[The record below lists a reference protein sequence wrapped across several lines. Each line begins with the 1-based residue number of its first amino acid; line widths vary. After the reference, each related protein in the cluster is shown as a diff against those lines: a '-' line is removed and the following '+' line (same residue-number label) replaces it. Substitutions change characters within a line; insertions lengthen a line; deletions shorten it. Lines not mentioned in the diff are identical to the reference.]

1 MGVMTF
7 NAKGI
12 TQLQVVENITYK
24 RITEA
29 GDNAPI
35 SALRGEIGSSLM
47 ITRIMES
54 KLLFTR
60 NILEGINNINQQ
72 ILKESK
78 I

>member
-1 MGVMTF
+1 MTF

-35 SALRGEIGSSLM
+35 IALPGEIGSSHL

-60 NILEGINNINQQ
+60 NILEGINTHQNTFP
-72 ILKESK
+72 K
-78 I
+78 

>member
-1 MGVMTF
+1 MTF

-35 SALRGEIGSSLM
+35 IALPGEIGSSHL